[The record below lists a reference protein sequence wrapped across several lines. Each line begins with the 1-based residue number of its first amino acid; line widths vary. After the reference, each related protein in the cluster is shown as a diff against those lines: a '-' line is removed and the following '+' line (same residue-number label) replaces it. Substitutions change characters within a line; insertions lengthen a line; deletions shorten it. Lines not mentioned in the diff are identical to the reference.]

1 MGVQPAHN
9 RRTDLRYQKLH
20 ISSRDP
26 NLTPAKVKEIRKSGQ
41 VPAVISRR
49 GSDPATVTAD
59 GDELRAA
66 AHRTGIGG
74 LMQLID
80 ESNNET
86 TLGMLKQLQ
95 WDPVSKQVL
104 HASFQEVQAK
114 EKVSTTV
121 PVVLVGEPRAVV
133 ERSGQIIKNNES
145 IEVEGT
151 VTDLPDAVYV
161 DISGLEIGD
170 VVTAGDVVIPGNIE
184 VKNGSSVICS
194 LAVVREVSLE
204 PEIPAEAAEPELVGK
219 EVSSEESSSE
229 E

>member
-1 MGVQPAHN
+1 M
-9 RRTDLRYQKLH
+9 RYQKLH

-41 VPAVISRR
+41 IPAVISRR
-49 GSDPATVTAD
+49 GSDPVTVTAD

-80 ESNNET
+80 ESKNET

-133 ERSGQIIKNNES
+133 EKSGQLIKNNES
-145 IEVEGT
+145 IELEGT
-151 VTDLPDAVYV
+151 VTDLPDAIYV

-170 VVTAGDVVIPGNIE
+170 VVTASDVVIPGNIE
-184 VKNGSSVICS
+184 IKNSNSVICS
-194 LAVVREVSLE
+194 LSVVREVSLE
-204 PEIPAEAAEPELVGK
+204 PEIPTEAAEPELVGK
-219 EVSSEESSSE
+219 EEESTEESASE
-229 E
+229 G

>member
-1 MGVQPAHN
+1 M
-9 RRTDLRYQKLH
+9 RYQKLH

-26 NLTPAKVKEIRKSGQ
+26 NLTPARVKEIRKSGQ
-41 VPAVISRR
+41 IPAVISRR
-49 GSDPATVTAD
+49 GSEPVTVTAD

-80 ESNNET
+80 ESKNET

-95 WDPVSKQVL
+95 WDPISKQVL

-121 PVVLVGEPRAVV
+121 PVVLVGDPRAVV
-133 ERSGQIIKNNES
+133 EKSGQIIKNHES

-151 VTDLPDAVYV
+151 VTDLPDAIYV
-161 DISGLEIGD
+161 DISGLEVGD
-170 VVTAGDVVIPGNIE
+170 VVTAGDVVIPGNVE
-184 VKNGSSVICS
+184 VKNANSVICS
-194 LAVVREVSLE
+194 LSMVREVSLE
-204 PEIPAEAAEPELVGK
+204 PEISTESAEPELVGK
-219 EVSSEESSSE
+219 EASTDESASEE
-229 E
+229 